1 MSKHFLSIAELDA
14 AKAQGLVERALE
26 MKTKNHRDTLLKGK
40 VAALVF
46 EKASTR
52 TRVSFDVAVRQLGGE
67 TIFMTPAESQLGRN
81 EPLKDTARVL
91 SRYTDCLV
99 VRTFGH
105 EKIEELARYADVP
118 VVNALTDTYHP
129 CQVMSD
135 MLTMYERTPDFASL
149 KVAWIGDG
157 NNMANSWINAAAV
170 FPFSLTL
177 ATPEGYEPDAGVLEQ
192 AKKAG
197 ARVTLTRDPKEAV
210 AGADYV
216 NTDVWASMG
225 QEHEQESRCKVF
237 EGYQVNDALLELAA
251 PNAKVMHCLPAHRGE
266 ELTES
271 VIEGPRSIVW
281 DQAENRLHMQ
291 KAILEMLF
299 I

>member
-1 MSKHFLSIAELDA
+1 MSTHFLSITELDA
-14 AKAQGLVERALE
+14 AKALKLVERAQE
-26 MKTKNHRDTLLKGK
+26 MKSSGYRSDLLKGK

-91 SRYTDCLV
+91 SRYTDCMV

-118 VVNALTDTYHP
+118 VVNALTDKYHP

-135 MLTMYERTPDFASL
+135 MLTIYERTPDFSSL

-157 NNMANSWINAAAV
+157 NNMANSWINAATV
-170 FPFSLTL
+170 FPFALTI
-177 ATPEGYEPDAGVLEQ
+177 ATPENYKPAADVLEQ
-192 AKKAG
+192 AKQAG
-197 ARVTLTRDPKEAV
+197 ANVTLTTDPKEAIS
-210 AGADYV
+210 GADYV

-225 QEHEQESRCKVF
+225 QESEQESRCQIF
-237 EGYQVNDALLELAA
+237 AQYQVNDALLELAA
-251 PNAKVMHCLPAHRGE
+251 PEAKVMHCLPAHRGE
-266 ELTES
+266 ELTEA